1 MAAKFAHLHV
11 HSEYSLLDG
20 LGKIPDLVAR
30 AKELGFE
37 SLALTDHGN
46 MYGVL
51 EFYKECQKQGIKPI
65 IGCEVY
71 VASRSRHD
79 KEARFDQERNHLILL
94 AENNTGYQNLLKLV
108 TKANLEGY
116 YYKPRVDWE
125 ILAEHHEGIICSSA
139 CLGGQIQQAILQ
151 GDMKRAREVTEFY
164 QNTFGKD
171 NFFMEI
177 QNHSLDDEKIVNPV
191 LIKFAKEYDI
201 PLLLTNDVHYV
212 RKEDVEAQDVLVAI
226 QTGKTVDDP
235 TRFSMKD
242 MPTLYM
248 KSAEEMAE
256 LFPEHPE
263 AMENTLKVAERCNV
277 EIKLGGDW
285 IWPSFPVPEG
295 HDVDTYLKELTYKGM
310 EWRYGIDSTK
320 EMDELSE
327 DQKVIKARVDYELD
341 VIAKKGYSAYFL
353 IVSDFTVWA
362 KEQGIGVGPG
372 RGSAA
377 GSIVSYCMNITG
389 IDPIYFDLPF
399 ERFLNPYRPSPP
411 DIDMDFE
418 DVRRD
423 EVIKYVTDK
432 YGADHVAQIITF
444 GRMESRA
451 AIRDVGRAL
460 GFPYAD
466 PDRIAKLIP
475 QGTKISKALASVHEL
490 KELYQ
495 TNPNYKRLIDFAL
508 KIEGMVRHSS
518 VHAAGVVIAPK
529 PMYEYTPLQREAKGE
544 RITTQFDM
552 HGVEELGLLKMDF
565 LGLRNLTIISNAVKT
580 IKQVRKED
588 VDLDHLSI
596 ENEKAYRMLASGET
610 TGIFQLESSGMRK
623 YIKELK
629 PTNIFDVAAMVALYR
644 PGPMNFIPQ
653 YIERK
658 RDASKVVYLDPRMN
672 TILDKS
678 LGLIVYQDDVL
689 AIAIEMAGYDWGEVD
704 KFRKAIGKKIVSEMA
719 AQKEKFFSQI
729 IERGMKPEVVEEL
742 WHQIETFA
750 GYGFNKAHAAS
761 YGYVAYVT
769 AFLKANY
776 PAEFMCAVLTAESGD
791 AEKVAQAIVEC
802 ERIDIK
808 VLAPNVNYSGRSF
821 QVEGKDVRFGLVGI
835 KNVGDGPIAAIE
847 KAREDGGIF
856 KSLDDLVFRTRGS
869 SLNKRALES
878 LIKAGALDDFG
889 SRQGM
894 LMVLDAVL
902 EKFSGFKVNQNQGGL
917 FDVLDEPTTTVTA
930 TSLPDVEEASLFER
944 AAWEKELMGLYITA
958 NPLKKIG
965 QDLDGK
971 VTHTLQAITEDLVGL
986 KVTVGG
992 MVTSLK
998 KIFTKARNDEMAFMT
1013 INDGSAEQEIIVF
1026 PKVFEQYR
1034 QYLVEEAVLVVSGR
1048 VDNRDGMEIKIL
1060 AEEILPIDEV
1070 TMSLHTTKTY
1080 EPPVQVVQAY
1090 GDKLVITVP
1099 KNGRADLLK
1108 QLKDL
1113 IVSHPGDASI
1123 TLVLPNGSTKPKTM
1137 LLPMKV
1143 DASTEFVER
1152 ISSLLGVGNASTAY
1166 H

>member
-1 MAAKFAHLHV
+1 MASKFAHLHV
-11 HSEYSLLDG
+11 HSEFSLLDG

-46 MYGVL
+46 MYGAL
-51 EFYKECQKQGIKPI
+51 EFYKECNKAGIKPI

-94 AENNTGYQNLLKLV
+94 AENYTGYQNLLQLV

-125 ILAEHHEGIICSSA
+125 ILQLHHEGIICLSA
-139 CLGGQIQQAILQ
+139 CLGGQIQQAIMQDDL
-151 GDMKRAREVTEFY
+151 KRAREVTEFY
-164 QNTFGKD
+164 INCFGRD

-177 QNHSLDDEKIVNPV
+177 QNHDLEDEKKVNPV
-191 LIKFAKEYDI
+191 LIQFAQEYDI
-201 PLLLTNDVHYV
+201 PLVLTNDVHYV
-212 RKEDVEAQDVLVAI
+212 RKEDVDAQDVLVAI

-235 TRFSMKD
+235 TRFSMRD

-248 KSAEEMAE
+248 KSTEEMAE
-256 LFPEHPE
+256 LFPDHPQ
-263 AMENTLKVAERCNV
+263 AMANTLKIAERCNV
-277 EIKLGGDW
+277 EFKLGGDW
-285 IWPSFPVPEG
+285 IWPYFPVPEG
-295 HDVDTYLKELTYKGM
+295 ETVDTHLQKLTYDGM
-310 EWRYGIDSTK
+310 KWRYGIDGATSP
-320 EMDELSE
+320 DQLPE
-327 DQKVIKARVDYELD
+327 DQKVIRARVDYELD

-362 KEQGIGVGPG
+362 KNQGIAVGPG

-399 ERFLNPYRPSPP
+399 ERFLNPFRPSPP

-418 DVRRD
+418 DARRD
-423 EVIKYVTDK
+423 EVLKYVTDK
-432 YGADHVAQIITF
+432 YGVDKVAQIITF

-475 QGTKISKALASVHEL
+475 QGTKIQKALDTVHEL
-490 KELYQ
+490 RELYK
-495 TNPNYKRLIDFAL
+495 TNPSYKRLIDFAL
-508 KIEGMVRHSS
+508 KIEGLVRHSS
-518 VHAAGVVIAPK
+518 VHAAGVVIAPR
-529 PMYEYTPLQREAKGE
+529 PMTEFTPLQREARGE
-544 RITTQFDM
+544 RITTQYDM

-565 LGLRNLTIISNAVKT
+565 LGLRNLAIISNAVKNV
-580 IKQVRKED
+580 KQVRSEE
-588 VDLDHLSI
+588 VDLEHVPID
-596 ENEKAYRMLASGET
+596 NVPAYKMLASGET
-610 TGIFQLESSGMRK
+610 TGIFQLESAGMRK

-658 RDASKVVYLDPRMN
+658 RDPSKIVYLDPRMDQ
-672 TILDKS
+672 ILDKS
-678 LGLIVYQDDVL
+678 MGLIVYQDDVL
-689 AIAIEMAGYDWGEVD
+689 ALAIQLAGYDWGEVD
-704 KFRKAIGKKIVSEMA
+704 KFRKAIGKKIVAEMA
-719 AQKEKFFSQI
+719 AQKEKFFTQI
-729 IERGMKPEVVEEL
+729 IERGMDQQVVQEL
-742 WHQIETFA
+742 WDQIETFA

-761 YGYVAYVT
+761 YGYVAYLT
-769 AFLKANY
+769 AYLKANY

-802 ERIDIK
+802 ERINIK
-808 VLAPNVNYSGRSF
+808 VLPPSINYSGRSF
-821 QVEGKDVRFGLVGI
+821 KVENGNVRFGLVGI

-847 KAREDGGIF
+847 SARAEGGSF
-856 KSLDDLVFRTRGS
+856 TNLDDFVARTRGG
-869 SLNKRALES
+869 LNKRAMES
-878 LIKAGALDDFG
+878 LIKAGALDEFG
-889 SRQGM
+889 PRQA
-894 LMVLDAVL
+894 LLTILDAVI
-902 EKFSGFKVNQNQGGL
+902 EKHGRNRGNENQTGL
-917 FDVLDEPTTTVTA
+917 FDMLDEPQAAIMA
-930 TSLPDVEEASLFER
+930 TPFPEVEEASLMER

-971 VTHTLQAITEDLVGL
+971 VTHTLQAITEDTVGL

-992 MVTSLK
+992 MITAMR
-998 KIFTKARNDEMAFMT
+998 KIFTKANNSEMAFVT
-1013 INDGSAEQEIIVF
+1013 ISDGTADQEVIVF
-1026 PKVFEQYR
+1026 PKTYESCRNSLADEQ
-1034 QYLVEEAVLVVSGR
+1034 VIIVSGR
-1048 VDNRDGMEIKIL
+1048 VDNKDDRGIKVLAETVIL
-1060 AEEILPIDEV
+1060 ADDAQID
-1070 TMSLHTTKTY
+1070 SYTT
-1080 EPPVQVVQAY
+1080 QAY
-1090 GDKLVITVP
+1090 EAPQVASVIQDSQGELVITVP
-1099 KNGRADLLK
+1099 RSGQTAALQ
-1108 QLKDL
+1108 QLKKL
-1113 IVSHPGDASI
+1113 IVSHPGDVAI
-1123 TLVLPNGSTKPKTM
+1123 TLILPNGPSGPRTM
-1137 LLPMKV
+1137 KLPMRV
-1143 DASTEFVER
+1143 
-1152 ISSLLGVGNASTAY
+1152 NASPDFKQQITSLFSGVVEPTY